1 MKQFR
6 RKRSSFEEDELQ
18 QVWKRKEGNLKMV
31 YKSQKV
37 EEMLKN

>member
-1 MKQFR
+1 MNSK
-6 RKRSSFEEDELQ
+6 
-18 QVWKRKEGNLKMV
+18 QVWRKEKKGNLKMV